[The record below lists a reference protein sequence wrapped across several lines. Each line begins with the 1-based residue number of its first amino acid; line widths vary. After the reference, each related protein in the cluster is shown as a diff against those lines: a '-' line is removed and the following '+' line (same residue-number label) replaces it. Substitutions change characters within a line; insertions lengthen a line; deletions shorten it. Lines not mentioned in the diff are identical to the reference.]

1 MISVAQPLAKDSNLE
16 PKRARM
22 EIQPE
27 LSFLNEDKVE
37 TMQPYDDALVVTFKL
52 EAV

>member
-1 MISVAQPLAKDSNLE
+1 MISVARPLAEDSNLK

-22 EIQPE
+22 EIQPT

-37 TMQPYDDALVVTFKL
+37 TMQPHDDVLVVTFKI

>member
-1 MISVAQPLAKDSNLE
+1 MISVAQPLSEDSNLE
-16 PKRARM
+16 LKRARM
-22 EIQPE
+22 EIQPA

-37 TMQPYDDALVVTFKL
+37 TMQPYNDVLVVTFKI